1 MAAFGF
7 ALMVVATLVK
17 KALPFPD
24 VTNMGSKFRHF
35 AAKRNEF
42 DVIFVGSSQ
51 FFHQIVPRQFDREV
65 GAKGDRESRS
75 FNFGV
80 PGMWPPESF
89 HLLRDVL
96 DLHPAHLRWVVI
108 ELMDIDTR
116 VSEASG
122 ATHRMVL
129 WHDWRHTA
137 MVRDRIAEQPGD
149 FWKRHGD
156 AGAHL
161 ALWAR
166 RFVNHGQGS
175 EFIIGKMRKN
185 NFGRLKNNDWVKESG
200 YFPGKST
207 SLAGQPMDDYLA
219 QLAKLKA
226 GPPPPP
232 MSPALARAVRG
243 IAAAV
248 RAARATPIFVQCPTV
263 DPRMRFSESAGDPE
277 IWSLNDPARF
287 PELFDPAVR
296 YDAIHLTPNGAV
308 LFTHF
313 LAERFTERLAARP

>member
-1 MAAFGF
+1 
-7 ALMVVATLVK
+7 
-17 KALPFPD
+17 
-24 VTNMGSKFRHF
+24 MGSKLRYF
-35 AAKRNEF
+35 AAKRDEF
-42 DVIFVGSSQ
+42 DVLFVGSSQ
-51 FFHQIVPRQFDREV
+51 FFHQIVPGQFDREV
-65 GAKGDRESRS
+65 GAKNGRKSRS

-89 HLLRDVL
+89 HLLREVL
-96 DLHPAHLRWVVI
+96 ELHPAHLRWVLI

-129 WHDWRHTA
+129 WHDWPHTA
-137 MVRDRIAEQPGD
+137 MVLDRIAEQPGD
-149 FWKRHGD
+149 FWKQHG
-156 AGAHL
+156 ARGTHL

-200 YFPGKST
+200 YFPGNPT
-207 SLAGQPMDDYLA
+207 SLAGQPVDDYLA

-232 MSPALARAVRG
+232 MSPALALAVQEIG
-243 IAAAV
+243 AAV
-248 RAARATPIFVQCPTV
+248 RAAGATPIFVQCPTV
-263 DPRMRFSESAGDPE
+263 DPRMRFSETVGGPE
-277 IWSLNDPARF
+277 IWSLNDPTRF

-308 LFTHF
+308 LFTHL